1 MKLVVTLAGIP
12 IGLEISNATYRFVFE
27 PYITPDRAPVAWIH
41 VPEADLSAARPL
53 YGRESSAAYVEYMEL
68 CPLVS
73 DLLLSYRRVIFHS
86 TAFLWHDKAWLLT
99 AASGVGKTTQYIQWK
114 RLYGEDVQILNG
126 DKPILRFEEKSI
138 YVCASPWTGKEG
150 MGQNFEAPL
159 GGILFLKQALSLIHI

>member
-68 CPLVS
+68 CPQQIDGSHQQQQGRNLTQRTG
-73 DLLLSYRRVIFHS
+73 DRTEKDILIIDRRMRH
-86 TAFLWHDKAWLLT
+86 
-99 AASGVGKTTQYIQWK
+99 Q
-114 RLYGEDVQILNG
+114 
-126 DKPILRFEEKSI
+126 LRFDGCQRRRKNHAVYPVETTVRRGCPDTERRQTNP
-138 YVCASPWTGKEG
+138 A
-150 MGQNFEAPL
+150 F
-159 GGILFLKQALSLIHI
+159 